1 MTLLENDAPQ
11 PAPLGVLP
19 PLPAGGDRRVAARQT
34 TLATSVRCSGVG
46 LHSGAEVRMVLRPAA
61 PDSGIAFRRTD
72 LPGQPLIPARWDHAL
87 DGPLCSALGNGE
99 ARVATVE
106 HLLSAL
112 AGTGVDNALVEL
124 DGPELPIMDG
134 SAAPFVFLIECAGLQ
149 GQAATRRALRIDR
162 PVRVRDGLREVR
174 LAPAFPSTA
183 AEGLSVAFRI
193 DFESPAIARQS
204 CTLALGAA
212 SYKRDVARART
223 FGFLGEVDRLRAVGL
238 ARGGSLD
245 NAVVIDGDRVL
256 NAGGLRY
263 PDEFVRH
270 KILDAIG
277 DLYLAGAPI
286 LGRYTGVRAGHAL
299 NLRLLRALFA
309 TPDAA
314 TWVAAPADAAAA
326 RASSASEIHAAALA

>member
-1 MTLLENDAPQ
+1 MTLLENEGPQ
-11 PAPLGVLP
+11 PAPPGVLP
-19 PLPAGGDRRVAARQT
+19 PLSAGGPAPSATCQT
-34 TLATSVRCSGVG
+34 TLATRVRCSGVG
-46 LHSGAEVRMVLRPAA
+46 LHSGTDVRMVLRPAPA
-61 PDSGIAFRRTD
+61 DSGIAFRRID

-87 DGPLCSALGNGE
+87 DSPLCSALGCGTT
-99 ARVATVE
+99 RVATVE
-106 HLLSAL
+106 HLLSAF
-112 AGTGVDNALVEL
+112 AGTGVDNALVDL

-134 SAAPFVFLIECAGLQ
+134 SASPFVFLIACAGRQ
-149 GQAATRRALRIDR
+149 VQTAPRRALRIDR

-174 LAPAFPSTA
+174 LAPSAPGTTPD
-183 AEGLSVAFRI
+183 GLSVAFRI
-193 DFESPAIARQS
+193 DFASPAIARQS
-204 CTLALGAA
+204 CTLALGSA
-212 SYKRDVARART
+212 SYTREVARART
-223 FGFLGEVDRLRAVGL
+223 FGFLDEVDRLRAAGL

-270 KILDAIG
+270 KVLDAIG

-299 NLRLLRALFA
+299 NLRLLQTLFA

-314 TWVAAPADAAAA
+314 TWVDAPAGATPETTATPQV
-326 RASSASEIHAAALA
+326 AALA